1 MTSLL
6 LHVDIVQLKDYR
18 WCFPSQFCCSS
29 PHIFS
34 GEWSNLT
41 HKWSNG
47 LVQPATRRVVLEFNK
62 AGYIIYIYL
71 HIIHMC
77 IFLNNYHT
85 MPGAW
90 FMNTV
95 CSFPAFEPWLMQR
108 RKHIPPNACIY
119 IYICIFCWD
128 YCIYLFCSLSKE
140 EAIFKWP
147 NISIHFRLPSFFEFQ
162 LLKLEIFQNT
172 HISITSQLKRPLEAH
187 GKTQQKEDRKGG
199 LPIPS
204 AAMV

>member
-1 MTSLL
+1 MSVSSWEKRVHYTYYIYICTQRHLMTSLL

-119 IYICIFCWD
+119 IYIYVYFVEIIVYICFVLCPKKKQ
-128 YCIYLFCSLSKE
+128 YLNDLTFQYISGFPVFLSFSFWSWKSFKTPTSL
-140 EAIFKWP
+140 
-147 NISIHFRLPSFFEFQ
+147 
-162 LLKLEIFQNT
+162 
-172 HISITSQLKRPLEAH
+172 
-187 GKTQQKEDRKGG
+187 
-199 LPIPS
+199 
-204 AAMV
+204 